1 VLSLTGNALFEQP
14 YLELYLPFPLRIHF
28 HHCEHLQEAAC
39 FCWNHTLKESDLKNV
54 EKAKLKGHH
63 IAIEEFYPYCGKKGL
78 DFLLSKVML
87 YFLTV
92 AVGLD
97 WNWEQT
103 FDQLP
108 RVLKPTPR
116 KAWEEVCHKHPDL

>member
-1 VLSLTGNALFEQP
+1 MHFSNSPTWSYIYLSP
-14 YLELYLPFPLRIHF
+14 YEFTSIIASIYKKPPAFAGIIH
-28 HHCEHLQEAAC
+28 
-39 FCWNHTLKESDLKNV
+39 LKESDLKNV

-63 IAIEEFYPYCGKKGL
+63 SAIEEFYPYCGKKGL